1 MQTMH
6 PNESLRDRK
15 RREARRATQRGAIEL
30 CLEHG
35 VDAVTVEMI
44 CDRAGISPRTFYN
57 YFGSRE
63 AAVLGGEKP
72 QPSEEQIADF
82 IAREGVSDVE
92 AFASLMAQVWVEAE
106 PDREIFRLRRQLLDA
121 SPELSGLNW
130 ARISEARAEYAAIV
144 RQRLVARD
152 PQARPEDIETD
163 AALVV
168 ALGMGALQVMARGW
182 ASDEGEP
189 HLESLIH
196 DFFPRVR
203 RLTQAEHAT
212 TPTA

>member
-6 PNESLRDRK
+6 PTESLRDRK
-15 RREARRATQRGAIEL
+15 RREARRATQRVSIEL

-57 YFGSRE
+57 YFGSRD

-72 QPSEEQIADF
+72 QPSEEQIVDF
-82 IAREGVSDVE
+82 IARDGVSDVE
-92 AFASLMAQVWVEAE
+92 AFAGLMAQVWVEAE
-106 PDREIFRLRRQLLDA
+106 PDRELFRLRRQLLDA

-130 ARISEARAEYAAIV
+130 ARINEARAEYAAIV
-144 RQRLVARD
+144 RRRLLARD
-152 PQARPEDIETD
+152 PQASPEAIDTD

-182 ASDEGEP
+182 ASDDSSAD
-189 HLESLIH
+189 LESLIY

-203 RLTQAEHAT
+203 RLTQPAHAT

>member
-6 PNESLRDRK
+6 PTESLRDRK
-15 RREARRATQRGAIEL
+15 RREAKRATQRVAIEL

-63 AAVLGGEKP
+63 AAVLGGERP
-72 QPSEEQIADF
+72 AASEEQVAAF
-82 IAREGVSDVE
+82 IARDGVSDVE

-106 PDREIFRLRRQLLDA
+106 PDREIFRLRRRLLDA
-121 SPELSGLNW
+121 SPELAGLNW
-130 ARISEARAEYAAIV
+130 NRINESRTEYAQTV
-144 RQRLVARD
+144 RLRLAARQPD
-152 PQARPEDIETD
+152 ATPEDLDTES
-163 AALVV
+163 ALVV
-168 ALGMGALQVMARGW
+168 ALAMGTLQVIARGW
-182 ASDEGEP
+182 AADDGDTD
-189 HLESLIH
+189 LESLIH

-203 RLTQAEHAT
+203 RLTQATPASL
-212 TPTA
+212 PTA